1 MKKGTLKRCALVLL
15 CAALFAGVALFAGCS
30 WKPDALYGTE
40 YTYSGGFQPIEW
52 DDQGGWQFVLWE
64 DQSENISPR
73 AAIDRLKGEIDW
85 QNVQANLTGTVMNTV
100 PMEGVD
106 TTDTDAIVAFFDQ
119 MVEAFSEQDK
129 WEGARV
135 TVGSEAEQTITIY
148 LPAAVTHGEAA
159 EKTFPAT
166 IIANGTQALFG
177 AEPETSMF
185 TLSYVG
191 STTKKYGAS
200 LQLSGTQVSE
210 LTGDQDSGYLETSAQ
225 IQFFGADGAQP
236 LGTLFVYRAFTVK
249 KA

>member
-1 MKKGTLKRCALVLL
+1 MEKKGSKRCALALL
-15 CAALFAGVALFAGCS
+15 CAALVASVALFAGCS

-52 DDQGGWQFVLWE
+52 DDKGGWQFVLWE

-85 QNVQANLTGTVMNTV
+85 QNVQENLTGTVLNTV
-100 PMEGVD
+100 HMEEVD
-106 TTDTDAIVAFFDQ
+106 TTDTDAIVAFFDR

-135 TVGSEAEQTITIY
+135 TVGGEAEGTITIY

-166 IIANGTQALFG
+166 ITANGTQALFG

-191 STTKKYGAS
+191 STTHKYGAS
-200 LQLSGTQVSE
+200 LQLTGTQVSE
-210 LTGDQDSGYLETSAQ
+210 LTGEQDSGYLETTAQ
-225 IQFFGADGAQP
+225 IQFFGSDGVQP
-236 LGTLFVYRAFTVK
+236 LGALFVYRAFTVK